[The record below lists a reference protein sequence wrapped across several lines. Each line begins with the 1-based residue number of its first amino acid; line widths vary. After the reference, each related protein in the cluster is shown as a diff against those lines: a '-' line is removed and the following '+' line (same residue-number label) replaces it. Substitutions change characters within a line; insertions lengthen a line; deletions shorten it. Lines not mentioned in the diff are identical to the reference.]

1 MTRALGLDF
10 GTTNTV
16 MALARPDGSAAP
28 VTFEAHGADVKALRT
43 ALCFWRQGLS
53 AQSPVVAEV
62 GPWAIEQFIEHPGEC
77 RFMQSMKSFAASA
90 SFQGTRVFQRMMT
103 FEELMATFLDKA
115 FAHGAAALGD
125 RPPRVVVG
133 RPVKFVGAAPDAALA
148 MTRYRQALAGF
159 GFEDVHFVHEPVA
172 AALFFAQRLEKSAT
186 VLVADFGG
194 GTSDYSLLRFERQ
207 GNRLTARSLGQGG
220 VGIAGDTFDYRII
233 DRVILPRVGK
243 GSHYQSMGK
252 TLELP
257 NSLFANFARWNWLS
271 VLKTSK
277 EFADLKRTLPKCLE
291 QDKIERLIDFVEEDQ
306 GYPLY
311 KVISEAKT
319 RLSTEESADI
329 RFDPLGRDFAV
340 TITRAEF
347 ETWIADDL
355 ARLETALDETLAD
368 AALTEGAID
377 HVFLTG
383 GTSFVPSVK
392 AIFERRF
399 GPARVSTGDQ
409 LISIANGLALI
420 GERDDVAEWAVN

>member
-1 MTRALGLDF
+1 MARALGLDF

-16 MALARPDGSAAP
+16 MALAKPDGSAAP
-28 VTFEAHGADVKALRT
+28 VAFHAHGEDVKALRT

-53 AQSPVVAEV
+53 AQSPVVTEV

-90 SFQGTRVFQRMMT
+90 SFQGTRVFQRMMS

-115 FAHGAAALGD
+115 LAHGAAALGD
-125 RPPRVVVG
+125 RPSRIVVG
-133 RPVKFVGAAPDAALA
+133 RPVRFAGAAPDATLA
-148 MTRYRQALAGF
+148 MTRYRQALSGF
-159 GFEDVHFVHEPVA
+159 GFDDVHFVHEPVA

-207 GNRLTARSLGQGG
+207 GNRLAARSLGQGG

-233 DRVILPRVGK
+233 DRVILPEVGK

-277 EFADLKRTLPKCLE
+277 EFTDLKRTLPKCLE
-291 QDKIERLIDFVEEDQ
+291 PEKIERLIDFVEEDQ

-311 KVISEAKT
+311 KVISEAKA
-319 RLSTEESADI
+319 RLSVNDTAEI
-329 RFDPLGRDFAV
+329 RFAPLGRDFAR
-340 TITRAEF
+340 TLTRAEF
-347 ETWIADDL
+347 ESWIADDL
-355 ARLETALDETLAD
+355 VRLESALDETLASAGLAED
-368 AALTEGAID
+368 GVD

-383 GTSFVPSVK
+383 GTSFVPAVQ
-392 AIFERRF
+392 AIFARRF
-399 GPARVSTGDQ
+399 GADRLSTGDQ